1 MRGLRALLSSP
12 PMFAFLVKRLA
23 NAAGVMLAVAFIA
36 FMIFR
41 FVGDPVELMLN
52 EQASQ
57 AQRDELRVRLGLDRS
72 FVVQFGTF
80 VLNAIQGD
88 FGISYRNQQE
98 VFTLIVERFPA
109 TFELVLMATFLS
121 LVIGIP
127 LGVYSA
133 IRHKT
138 LLAQAIQFVSVLG
151 ISLPSFALGILF
163 ILLFSVTLH
172 WLPAFGR
179 GETVMVGGWSTGLLT
194 PSGRMALILPSV
206 TLSLFQITLVMR
218 LVRAEMME
226 TMRTEFVR
234 FARARGLSD
243 HAIHFRHALRNCLM
257 PVITVTGLQI
267 GNLIAFA
274 LVTETV
280 FQWPGMGMLFVQAVN
295 FVDIPV
301 MAAYLIIVSF
311 IFVSLNTLVD
321 LTYALV
327 DPRLRQQAVAG
338 AGHGT

>member
-1 MRGLRALLSSP
+1 
-12 PMFAFLVKRLA
+12 MFAFLVKRLI
-23 NAAGVMLAVAFIA
+23 NAAGVMLAVAFLA

-80 VLNAIQGD
+80 VLNAMRGD

-138 LLAQAIQFVSVLG
+138 LLAQAIQFISVLG

-163 ILLFSVTLH
+163 ILLFSVTLQ

-179 GETVMVGGWSTGLLT
+179 GETVFVGGWSTGLLT
-194 PSGRMALILPSV
+194 PSGRKALILPGV

-243 HAIHFRHALRNCLM
+243 RAIHFRHALRNCLM

-280 FQWPGMGMLFVQAVN
+280 FQWPGMGMLFVQAVS

-338 AGHGT
+338 AGHGR

>member
-1 MRGLRALLSSP
+1 
-12 PMFAFLVKRLA
+12 MFAFLVKRLI
-23 NAAGVMLAVAFIA
+23 NAAGVMLAVAFLA

-80 VLNAIQGD
+80 VLNAMRGD

-138 LLAQAIQFVSVLG
+138 LLAQAIQFISVLG

-163 ILLFSVTLH
+163 ILLFSVTLQ

-179 GETVMVGGWSTGLLT
+179 GETVFVGGWSTGLLT
-194 PSGRMALILPSV
+194 PSGRKALILPGV

-243 HAIHFRHALRNCLM
+243 RAIHFRHALRNCLM

-280 FQWPGMGMLFVQAVN
+280 FQWPGMGMLFVQAVS

>member
-1 MRGLRALLSSP
+1 
-12 PMFAFLVKRLA
+12 MFAFLVKRLI
-23 NAAGVMLAVAFIA
+23 NAAGVMLAVAFLA

-80 VLNAIQGD
+80 VLNAMRGD

-138 LLAQAIQFVSVLG
+138 FLAQAIQFISVLG

-163 ILLFSVTLH
+163 ILLFSVTLQ

-179 GETVMVGGWSTGLLT
+179 GETVFVGGWSTGLLT
-194 PSGRMALILPSV
+194 PSGRKALILPGV

-243 HAIHFRHALRNCLM
+243 RAIHFRHALRNCLM

-280 FQWPGMGMLFVQAVN
+280 FQWPGMGMLFVQAVS

>member
-1 MRGLRALLSSP
+1 
-12 PMFAFLVKRLA
+12 MFAFLVKRLI
-23 NAAGVMLAVAFIA
+23 NAAGVMLAVAFLA

-80 VLNAIQGD
+80 VLNAMRGD

-121 LVIGIP
+121 LVVGIP

-138 LLAQAIQFVSVLG
+138 LLAQAIQFISVLG

-163 ILLFSVTLH
+163 ILLFSVTLQ

-179 GETVMVGGWSTGLLT
+179 GETVFVGGWSTGLLT
-194 PSGRMALILPSV
+194 PSGRKALILPGV

-243 HAIHFRHALRNCLM
+243 RAIHFRHALRNCLM

-280 FQWPGMGMLFVQAVN
+280 FQWPGMGMLFVQAVS